1 MEKVVRTICQ
11 SCHCECGVL
20 VQLKDN
26 AVVDIKGD
34 PHHPMNRGFI
44 CPKGKAQPQLVNH
57 PDRLKYPLKRTGG
70 RGEGRWERISW
81 VEALGGIAQQLT
93 RV

>member
-26 AVVDIKGD
+26 TIVDIKGD
-34 PHHPMNRGFI
+34 PNHPMNRGFI
-44 CPKGKAQPQLVNH
+44 CPKGKAQPQLLEWVGFHH
-57 PDRLKYPLKRTGG
+57 PYRNVRL
-70 RGEGRWERISW
+70 
-81 VEALGGIAQQLT
+81 
-93 RV
+93 